1 MYPSRVCGAS
11 SSDIERR
18 RPATLVIVP
27 EEREFDPQVLAIE
40 PSGYLDIARALVTVG
55 LWFAEASDGQ
65 QTS

>member
-1 MYPSRVCGAS
+1 M
-11 SSDIERR
+11 
-18 RPATLVIVP
+18 TVP